1 MHTHKVTQIS
11 RKHLT
16 RNNYSAHISTT
27 RNTWGHRSQTS
38 QRGTSV
44 PEATTSTSFFM
55 PGIFSCIWRTRV
67 CLFAHCDCNRFRAY
81 SVCVCSPHTVRVIAI
96 SFGRIV
102 SVFVVRS
109 NLTAPRLAAKRR
121 VMEERESESELGSRD
136 ITNDIPSLA
145 PSTEPSGASY
155 NNNITHSPPAL
166 AGTLHHRENSND
178 PCAWCEQFV
187 HTMGLGA
194 HPL

>member
-1 MHTHKVTQIS
+1 M
-11 RKHLT
+11 
-16 RNNYSAHISTT
+16 
-27 RNTWGHRSQTS
+27 
-38 QRGTSV
+38 
-44 PEATTSTSFFM
+44 
-55 PGIFSCIWRTRV
+55 
-67 CLFAHCDCNRFRAY
+67 
-81 SVCVCSPHTVRVIAI
+81 IAI

-155 NNNITHSPPAL
+155 DNNITHSPPAL
-166 AGTLHHRENSND
+166 AGTLHPSK
-178 PCAWCEQFV
+178 CARCIDV
-187 HTMGLGA
+187 ARL
-194 HPL
+194 

>member
-1 MHTHKVTQIS
+1 MTWGAPAATTRGHAYARSNTDIKKTHYKEQLLS
-11 RKHLT
+11 SHLYNSKHL
-16 RNNYSAHISTT
+16 
-27 RNTWGHRSQTS
+27 GTS
-38 QRGTSV
+38 VPDVPAGTSV
-44 PEATTSTSFFM
+44 PELLQAHQFLRREYSLAY
-55 PGIFSCIWRTRV
+55 GGRA
-67 CLFAHCDCNRFRAY
+67 FASSQYCDCNLFRAH
-81 SVCVCSPHTVRVIAI
+81 SVCVCSPHAVIAI

-155 NNNITHSPPAL
+155 NNYITHSPPAL
-166 AGTLHHRENSND
+166 AGTLH
-178 PCAWCEQFV
+178 
-187 HTMGLGA
+187 
-194 HPL
+194 

>member
-1 MHTHKVTQIS
+1 M
-11 RKHLT
+11 
-16 RNNYSAHISTT
+16 
-27 RNTWGHRSQTS
+27 
-38 QRGTSV
+38 
-44 PEATTSTSFFM
+44 
-55 PGIFSCIWRTRV
+55 
-67 CLFAHCDCNRFRAY
+67 
-81 SVCVCSPHTVRVIAI
+81 IAI

-155 NNNITHSPPAL
+155 NNYITHSPPAL
-166 AGTLHHRENSND
+166 AGTLHCPGDVGRPGSHD
-178 PCAWCEQFV
+178 
-187 HTMGLGA
+187 
-194 HPL
+194 